1 MKENEEKDPND
12 DDPESMKKSEEKDTI
27 IDNRKQKRLRQ
38 REKKN
43 QENKLFPKL
52 SQKIL
57 FKEFGCD
64 EWRQACVKQTFKK
77 TSKYKNVRHLEIEN
91 GGLIERDFVNDIE
104 DWKVVEETSV
114 EEPTET
120 YFMSDILG
128 MKDEN
133 CVEAFPVKIL
143 PRNEYK
149 RPEIQEAMKAEISKF
164 ESFKAFK
171 EIEDNGQYSV
181 PIRWVVTEQKL
192 DGKNQPYKARL
203 CIRGDREQ
211 GKEHIRSDSP
221 TASKETL
228 KIALIIAANEGF
240 EVKSGDI
247 KSAFLQGAK
256 LDREILVKPP
266 PEANKNGKL
275 WQLLHGAYGIL
286 DGGRLFYLK
295 LS

>member
-149 RPEIQEAMKAEISKF
+149 RPEIQEAMKAATIF
-164 ESFKAFK
+164 
-171 EIEDNGQYSV
+171 IN
-181 PIRWVVTEQKL
+181 
-192 DGKNQPYKARL
+192 
-203 CIRGDREQ
+203 
-211 GKEHIRSDSP
+211 
-221 TASKETL
+221 
-228 KIALIIAANEGF
+228 
-240 EVKSGDI
+240 
-247 KSAFLQGAK
+247 
-256 LDREILVKPP
+256 KP
-266 PEANKNGKL
+266 
-275 WQLLHGAYGIL
+275 
-286 DGGRLFYLK
+286 
-295 LS
+295 